1 MAENKTDNVTIKDIE
16 IYAANIK
23 LFYSNLF
30 SFGINALKKYWYIL
44 LLGFVLGSGFAWY
57 KYRNAKPYYEGKA
70 TLTFT
75 IFNKKVFG
83 EMLDKLRNLSRSGS
97 YKTLSEKLDIN
108 EADAKKIIDIEGLN
122 IAGSP
127 LSDDITES
135 KQPFYIRVKLRDRQ
149 IADTLLVRIESYL
162 NSNPQVKSQ
171 MTNNLIKM
179 KEKLAFINDQ
189 IRKLDTLKADY
200 KFYLAQQ
207 SVNSGAVINTFNPVD
222 LFTASEKLFTT
233 KTDLEWG
240 IINHKV
246 VRILDPFI
254 INDFPVLPSLSGL
267 LIKYAGLGLL
277 ITIILS
283 LLLYTFKKI

>member
-16 IYAANIK
+16 IYAANMK
-23 LFYSNLF
+23 SFYVKLF
-30 SFGINALKKYWYIL
+30 SFCMNALKGYWFIL
-44 LLGFVLGSGFAWY
+44 LMGIVLGSGFAWY
-57 KYRNAKPYYEGKA
+57 KYGNAKPYYEGKA
-70 TLTFT
+70 TLTFSVFT
-75 IFNKKVFG
+75 KKIFG
-83 EMLDKLRNLSRSGS
+83 EMIDKLRSLSRSGS
-97 YKTLSEKLDIN
+97 YKTLSEKLGIS
-108 EADAKKIIDIEGLN
+108 EAEARKIIDIEGLN

-135 KQPFYIRVKLRDRQ
+135 KQPFYIRVKLKDRQ
-149 IADTLLVRIESYL
+149 IADTLLVRVESYL
-162 NSNPQVKSQ
+162 NNNPQVKSQ
-171 MTNNLIKM
+171 MANNLVKM
-179 KEKLAFINDQ
+179 KEKLAFINEQ

-240 IINHKV
+240 VLNYKV

-254 INDFPVLPSLSGL
+254 INDFPVLPSLPGL
-267 LIKYAGLGLL
+267 LVKYAGLGLV